1 MFRLGAGVFK
11 LKAEVFSTH
20 KIMLFSCLICS
31 SLTFIVCQESAHER
45 RSSPGNLDTIK
56 YISKTF
62 IAQSAGALSQS
73 TPHSLNSSSPSNG
86 LWSASTGLMAGTNGT
101 GVRLCNTT
109 FILVHY
115 SHLLSCPACSCRPC
129 SGQRSRSRKP

>member
-31 SLTFIVCQESAHER
+31 SLTLIVCQESAHGR

-62 IAQSAGALSQS
+62 IAQSAGAMSQTS
-73 TPHSLNSSSPSNG
+73 FHSSSPSNG

-101 GVRLCNTT
+101 GVILSNTT
-109 FILVHY
+109 FIIVT